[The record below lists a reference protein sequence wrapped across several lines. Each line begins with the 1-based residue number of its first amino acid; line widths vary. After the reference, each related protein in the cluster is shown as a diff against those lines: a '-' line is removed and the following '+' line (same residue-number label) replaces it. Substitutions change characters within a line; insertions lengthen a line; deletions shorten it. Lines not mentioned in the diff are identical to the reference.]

1 MTVKL
6 QTEHDLEF
14 LTLKGG
20 CTGSSGSIHVKMPHC
35 LKLHVTAQIYL
46 RNAFRLGDSTIN

>member
-6 QTEHDLEF
+6 QTEHDFEF

-20 CTGSSGSIHVKMPHC
+20 CTGSSESIHVKMPHFW
-35 LKLHVTAQIYL
+35 KLHVMAHM
-46 RNAFRLGDSTIN
+46 